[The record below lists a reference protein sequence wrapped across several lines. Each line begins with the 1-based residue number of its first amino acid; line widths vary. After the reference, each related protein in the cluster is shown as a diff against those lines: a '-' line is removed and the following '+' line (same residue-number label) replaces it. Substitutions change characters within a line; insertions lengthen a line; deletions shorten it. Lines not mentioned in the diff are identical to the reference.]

1 MAEGVAR
8 EFMLARRAEHPPL
21 VQAVVE
27 DARIA
32 AARRGER
39 SEFGSTLDALFQV
52 LRLIWQSDAFGGQ
65 VCYRAKA
72 RLQALGVP
80 VLPRIAH
87 RLAIVLAQV
96 CIGDPVVVHAGVY
109 IPHGQV
115 VIDGLTEVGSGTAI
129 RPFVTIGLNVG
140 SLIGPTVG
148 RDVVIG
154 TGAKIIGPVSL
165 GDGCRIG
172 ANAVVVH
179 DVPADATVVGIPAAP
194 LAQP

>member
-1 MAEGVAR
+1 M
-8 EFMLARRAEHPPL
+8 
-21 VQAVVE
+21 
-27 DARIA
+27 
-32 AARRGER
+32 
-39 SEFGSTLDALFQV
+39 
-52 LRLIWQSDAFGGQ
+52 WQGDAFGGQ

-80 VLPRIAH
+80 VLPRLAH
-87 RLAIVLAQV
+87 RMAMALAQV

-129 RPFVTIGLNVG
+129 RPFVTIGLNEG
-140 SLIGPTVG
+140 NLIGPTIG
-148 RDVVIG
+148 RNVMIG

-179 DVPADATVVGIPAAP
+179 DVPGNTTVVGIPAAP
-194 LAQP
+194 IA

>member
-8 EFMLARRAEHPPL
+8 EFRRARRAEHPPL
-21 VQAVVE
+21 VQAVVA

-52 LRLIWQSDAFGGQ
+52 LRLMWQSDAFGGQ

-80 VLPRIAH
+80 VLPRLAH
-87 RLAIVLAQV
+87 RLAIALAQV
-96 CIGDPVVVHAGVY
+96 CIGDPVIVHAGVY
-109 IPHGQV
+109 LPHGQV

-129 RPFVTIGLNVG
+129 RPFVTIGLNEG
-140 SLIGPTVG
+140 LIGPTVG
-148 RDVVIG
+148 RNVVIG
-154 TGAKIIGPVSL
+154 TGAKIIGPVHL
-165 GDGCRIG
+165 GDGCCIG
-172 ANAVVVH
+172 ANAVVVR
-179 DVPADATVVGIPAAP
+179 DVAANTTVVGVPAAP
-194 LAQP
+194 LDQP